1 MRKESEHKRLCFVC
15 NSLKLEEIERLYLEG
30 ESIVDIV
37 VEVADQNIQYR
48 NIWNHVKY
56 FELDKKRDNST
67 LALVDKLRDRIP
79 WKHIKINSLRD
90 VVGILT
96 LRAKLKGEIVDHL
109 KVEDALADLPSEQL
123 RKLGEQAANV
133 IRLRTEQAD
142 NQDSGQAQAKG

>member
-1 MRKESEHKRLCFVC
+1 MKKESQHKALCFVC
-15 NSLKLEEIERLYLEG
+15 NSDRCNEIEELYING

-37 VEVADQNIQYR
+37 THIAEPTIGYE
-48 NIWNHVKY
+48 NIWNHIKY
-56 FELDKKRDNST
+56 FELEKQRDNST

-109 KVEDALADLPSEQL
+109 KVEDALNELPSEQL

-133 IRLRTEQAD
+133 IRLRTQQAD
-142 NQDSGQAQAKG
+142 NQDSRQAKTS